1 MTVLLATF
9 LLSILSLSTS
19 APMAGSEIL
28 EGIEIGEMMDFGLV
42 PNPLN
47 TGNVRLM
54 TVGYA
59 GRKRT
64 DGRIRILGKRNN
76 LFLFLR
82 NNLLS
87 K

>member
-28 EGIEIGEMMDFGLV
+28 EGIEIGEMMDFVLV

-54 TVGYA
+54 TVAYIDGQ
-59 GRKRT
+59 KRS
-64 DGRIRILGKRNN
+64 DGRIRMLRK
-76 LFLFLR
+76 R

-87 K
+87 KILFAL